1 MDTSDHPLDDTLKPG
16 QALGFFMTG
25 VLFVGVVVLIVHAI
39 LPSDHPFVIDKSSRL
54 TAFGVWLAIAGTIGT
69 AKVAVTNMVRQHT
82 INTLLQS
89 RLSTVFMENGVAVN
103 EGIAAYEEDGG
114 KQGPPHKY
122 VKRENL
128 RYMLNYYEYVALG
141 IRVGDLA
148 EDVLKGM
155 MCGIIIGICNK
166 FSIYINDVRRGNPH
180 AYEHLIWLK
189 SKWEAERALEAKQ
202 LVRNK

>member
-1 MDTSDHPLDDTLKPG
+1 MATSDSPFDDALKPG

-25 VLFVGVVVLIVHAI
+25 ALFLGLGILIIHII
-39 LPSDHPFVIDKSSRL
+39 LPPDHALTIDKSNRL
-54 TAFGVWLAIAGTIGT
+54 TAVAAWLALVGTIGT

-89 RLSTVFMENGVAVN
+89 RLSSVFMENGVAVN
-103 EGIAAYEEDGG
+103 EGVAAHQADGG
-114 KQGPPHKY
+114 KLGPPHMY
-122 VKRENL
+122 VNRENL

-155 MCGIIIGICNK
+155 MCGIIIGMCNK
-166 FSIYINDVRRGNPH
+166 FSIYINDVRRSNPY

-189 SKWEAERALEAKQ
+189 TKWEAERANDSNSKT
-202 LVRNK
+202 VK